1 MSVYPETVRKVKE
14 EDMSRIS
21 KSQPFALHIEDEVL
35 ADLQERLSKTRWP
48 GELPGSEWDYGTN
61 LAYLKELTDYWRTKY
76 DWRVQEKALNEFN
89 HYRAT
94 IDGLGI
100 HFLYE
105 PGKGPNPLPLIMSH
119 GWPGSFYE
127 FAKVIRPLADPG
139 SFGGDPADAFDVI
152 IPSIPGYGFSDP
164 PQERGFN
171 NQRVSDI
178 FARLMTDILGYT
190 RFGTQGGDWGS
201 FVATQI
207 GFTFPEHVIGIHLNM
222 VAAIPH
228 PENRKN
234 LSSEEEKFLK
244 QSKHFLQE
252 EAGYQGIQ
260 GTKPQTLAYGLND
273 SPAGL
278 AAWIVEKFRTWSDCD
293 GDVERRFT
301 TDELLTNIMI
311 YWLTNTINSSC
322 RLYYENRHHPWWVG
336 KEERITTP
344 TGVAVFPREII
355 RPPKEWA
362 ERVYNIQRWTEMPRG
377 GHFAAMEEP
386 ELLVE
391 DIQAF
396 FRGLR

>member
-1 MSVYPETVRKVKE
+1 
-14 EDMSRIS
+14 MSRIS
-21 KSQPFALHIEDEVL
+21 KSEPFVIHIDDEVL
-35 ADLQERLSKTRWP
+35 ADLKERLSKTRWP
-48 GELPGSEWDYGTN
+48 GEIPGSGWDYGTN
-61 LAYLKELTDYWRTKY
+61 LAYLKGLTDYWRTEY
-76 DWRVQEKALNEFN
+76 DWRVQERALNEFH
-89 HYRAT
+89 HYRTT
-94 IDGLGI
+94 IDNLGI

-105 PGKGPNPLPLIMSH
+105 PGKGPNPLPLIIVH

-127 FAKVIRPLADPG
+127 LAKVIPPLTDPG

-164 PQERGFN
+164 PEERDFN
-171 NQRVSDI
+171 IQRVSDI
-178 FARLMTDILGYT
+178 FGRLMTGVLGYT
-190 RFGTQGGDWGS
+190 RFGTQGGDWGA
-201 FVATQI
+201 FIATHL
-207 GFTFPEHVIGIHLNM
+207 GFAFPEHVTGIHINM
-222 VAAIPH
+222 VAAVPH

-244 QSKHFLQE
+244 QSKHFFQE

-278 AAWIVEKFRTWSDCD
+278 AAWIVEKFRTWSDCN
-293 GDVERRFT
+293 GVVERRFT
-301 TDELLTNIMI
+301 KDELLTNIMI

-322 RLYYENRHHPWWVG
+322 RFYYENRHHPWWLG

-344 TGVAVFPREII
+344 TGVAVFPQEII
-355 RPPKEWA
+355 RPPREWA

-386 ELLVE
+386 GLLVE